1 MIGLLSIG
9 KPVPVGNFFIHPF
22 KISEVIELG
31 AEYYKIIS
39 PLLISEE
46 DLRIPELEEVGFV
59 QLLALKSVYD
69 KEFKEMF
76 LHSLSK
82 VTREEVVFDGEYYVI
97 NKTYIT
103 GELWQKIR
111 ETILEQNV
119 LDEKALRKKDAEED
133 FNAGNEKALEMREK
147 FKKNREKIE
156 KIKKKKSSEQNNYL
170 IDAINNFCA
179 KSPNTNIIQV
189 QEFTLFMFWSQY
201 SALIGTDTYDKQTQA
216 IFAGADP
223 KKMKAP
229 HWAEQKIK
237 KEE

>member
-1 MIGLLSIG
+1 MIGRLSIG
-9 KPVPVGNFFIHPF
+9 SPIPVENFFIYPF
-22 KISEVIELG
+22 KIKEVIELED
-31 AEYYKIIS
+31 EYYKIIS

-46 DLRIPELEEVGFV
+46 DLKMPELEEVSFAK
-59 QLLALKSVYD
+59 LIALKSYYD
-69 KEFKEMF
+69 KDFKRMM
-76 LHSLSK
+76 LKSLSR
-82 VTREEVVFDGEYYVI
+82 VTKTEVKFDSEYYVI
-97 NKTYIT
+97 NNTYLT
-103 GELWQKIR
+103 GETWNKIR

-119 LDEKALRKKDAEED
+119 LDEKSLKKKDGED
-133 FNAGNEKALEMREK
+133 FNPGNEKAEEMREK

-179 KSPNTNIIQV
+179 KSPNTNLIQV